1 MSFSSKICVY
11 VVSSVNSKPCLPS
24 RKADNAKQKL
34 HTRREGQK
42 VDLIYNLA
50 RHLCQCWTTLTVIFF
65 SLHLVRISLAVTLCK
80 WCNYPLPLM
89 LQQFSERQW
98 SPRLLLLFLNNFP
111 RWGEHWTEASCL
123 CRTGWPTVRMKPGP
137 SERKKQSH
145 LLRSVPWVQPKTPF
159 QQGDRD
165 SQTLPWGTTSFP
177 SPCDNPL
184 GSLPERLLGK
194 TKHYFIFKE
203 LKYSA
208 CLWPLSASTFL

>member
-1 MSFSSKICVY
+1 MSFSSKTGVY
-11 VVSSVNSKPCLPS
+11 MESSVNFKPCLPS
-24 RKADNAKQKL
+24 RKADNANQKV
-34 HTRREGQK
+34 HTRREGQEAHL
-42 VDLIYNLA
+42 VHNLA
-50 RHLCQCWTTLTVIFF
+50 RHVSVLNHSHSDFF

-80 WCNYPLPLM
+80 WCNYPFPLPLM
-89 LQQFSERQW
+89 LQQFSERQR

-111 RWGEHWTEASCL
+111 RWGKHWTEASCL
-123 CRTGWPTVRMKPGP
+123 CRTRWPTVRRKPGP

-145 LLRSVPWVQPKTPF
+145 PLRSVPWAQPKAPL
-159 QQGDRD
+159 QQGAWD

-203 LKYSA
+203 LK
-208 CLWPLSASTFL
+208 